1 MSGTNPSDA
10 FHLITYILYYIGE
23 FFAGKKQL
31 IIVLPRLRCNP
42 TEKNL
47 SIIQYMYLFDF

>member
-10 FHLITYILYYIGE
+10 LHLITYILYDIGE
-23 FFAGKKQL
+23 LLLEKQL

-47 SIIQYMYLFDF
+47 SIIQCMYLFDF